1 MADKFLT
8 RTEVASLCRLAP
20 RTLGNLASAGDGPAY
35 VRTGQVRGRAL
46 YRESDVLSWLER
58 NTRTQTA
65 ASSPASSRTSSSAK
79 AKTPRRRKAAAGKGA

>member
-1 MADKFLT
+1 MAEKFLT
-8 RTEVASLCRLAP
+8 RTEVAALCRLHV

-58 NTRTQTA
+58 NARGQPA
-65 ASSPASSRTSSSAK
+65 ASTTASDTTSSQAK
-79 AKTPRRRKAAAGKGA
+79 AKPQRRRKATSKGA